1 MSKLNKNT
9 RSTSLT
15 LLRYVYVVVYIKHG
29 THFTSFCSVF
39 IVDFEHTLVLEVD
52 FI

>member
-15 LLRYVYVVVYIKHG
+15 FLWCLYIKHG